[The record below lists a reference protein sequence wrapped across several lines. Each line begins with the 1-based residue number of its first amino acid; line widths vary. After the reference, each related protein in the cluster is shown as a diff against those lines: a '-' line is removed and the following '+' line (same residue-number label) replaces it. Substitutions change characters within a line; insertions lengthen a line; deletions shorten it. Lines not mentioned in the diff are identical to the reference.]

1 MKQKVYYISSAA
13 YLAILIPL
21 PGRFVYGITLMFE
34 LLLLSFIGILT
45 NSLINKLKLNELKS
59 PLLMIFLISFSIL
72 YRQIIILLY
81 PEIALT
87 LGYYIFLPAVSLFLF
102 NNILENSEIPLS
114 EKIKNNTFL
123 TFLYCIS
130 GVLFFLF
137 RDLAGYGTFT
147 FFGKNHQIFE
157 KVILNPNGVGI
168 FSFFA
173 TIPGALILSGL
184 LLFFQIVCN
193 KKFKIIK
200 NAEAQK

>member
-1 MKQKVYYISSAA
+1 MKNKIYYISSAA

-34 LLLLSFIGILT
+34 LLLLSFVGLLS
-45 NSLINKLKLNELKS
+45 NSLINKLNLKEIKS
-59 PLLMIFLISFSIL
+59 PLLIILLISFSIL
-72 YRQIIILLY
+72 FRQLIIITY

-87 LGYYIFLPAVSLFLF
+87 LGYYIFLPAVSLLLF
-102 NNILENSEIPLS
+102 TTILENSEKKLI
-114 EKIKNNTFL
+114 EKIKENYLITL
-123 TFLYCIS
+123 LYCIS
-130 GVLFFLF
+130 GILFFLF

-157 KVILNPNGVGI
+157 KVLLNPDSVGI

-184 LLFFQIVCN
+184 LLFCQIIFN
-193 KKFKIIK
+193 KKINIIK

>member
-1 MKQKVYYISSAA
+1 MKQRVYYISSAA

-21 PGRFVYGITLMFE
+21 PGRFVFGLSLMLE
-34 LLLLSFIGILT
+34 LLLLSLIGILS
-45 NSLINKLKLNELKS
+45 NSFINKLKLYEIKS

-72 YRQIIILLY
+72 YRQLLILTY

-87 LGYYIFLPAVSLFLF
+87 LGYYIFLPAVSLLF
-102 NNILENSEIPLS
+102 FNSILDNSDKTLS
-114 EKIKNNTFL
+114 EKINENTFNTL
-123 TFLYCIS
+123 LYCIS
-130 GVLFFLF
+130 GIFFFLF

-184 LLFFQIVCN
+184 LLFFQIICN
-193 KKFKIIK
+193 NKFRIIK

>member
-1 MKQKVYYISSAA
+1 MKQKIYYISSAA

-34 LLLLSFIGILT
+34 LLLLSFIGLFI

-59 PLLMIFLISFSIL
+59 PLLMIFLISFSIF

-102 NNILENSEIPLS
+102 NNVLEYADKTISES
-114 EKIKNNTFL
+114 IKSNTIVTL
-123 TFLYCIS
+123 LYCLS

-147 FFGKNHQIFE
+147 FFGKNHQIYE